1 MDDTEPM
8 MSSQP
13 VQRTDATF
21 PTLTPA
27 QLERLAAVGRT
38 RRVEAGEI
46 LIEPGESAGRI
57 FALLS
62 GELVAVQLLE
72 AGEAPVARVGP
83 GMFTGEASTLL
94 GRRSLV
100 RVRAT
105 APSELIE
112 VERTRLLS
120 LIQGDSELSD
130 ILMRAFIL
138 RRAELIAHD
147 ITDVVLV
154 GSDHTPGTL
163 RIREFL
169 SRNGHPHVFLDV
181 DRDPD
186 VEALLARFDV
196 TAADVPVV
204 ISRCEVVLRN
214 PSNREV
220 AESLGFNDAVDR
232 THVRD
237 VIVIGAGPSGLAAA
251 VYGASE
257 GLDVLVLEAGTPG
270 GQAGSSSKIEN
281 YLGFPAGISGQELT
295 GRAYA
300 QAQKFGAQIAV
311 AEAAASLGCERK
323 PFVVETGAGMHVPA
337 RAVIIATGAEY
348 RRLPLVE
355 AARYEGVGL
364 YYGATAMESALCR
377 GEEVVVVGGGN
388 SAGQA
393 AVFLAES
400 ARCVHLLV
408 RGDGL
413 GDTMSRYLIQR
424 IEQSPAIE
432 LHTRTEVVALEGGTH
447 LERVRWRDQRTGE
460 TDGCAIRHLFVMA
473 GAVPNTGWLDGC
485 LATDAKGFLRTGP
498 DLTREEL
505 TAAEWPFA
513 RSPYLLETSRP
524 GVFAIGDVRG
534 GSTKRVAAAVGEGS
548 IAIALVHRVLHE

>member
-1 MDDTEPM
+1 MDETEPI
-8 MSSQP
+8 MSP
-13 VQRTDATF
+13 PGADRTDATF
-21 PTLTPA
+21 PTLTPP
-27 QLERLAAVGRT
+27 QLERLAAAGR
-38 RRVEAGEI
+38 RRRAEAGEV
-46 LIEPGESAGRI
+46 LIESGESAGRI

-62 GELVAVQLLE
+62 GELVAEQPHPDEDVF
-72 AGEAPVARVGP
+72 VARLAP

-105 APSELIE
+105 EPSELIE

-169 SRNGHPHVFLDV
+169 SRNGHPYAFLDV

-186 VEALLARFDV
+186 VEELLARFDV
-196 TAADVPVV
+196 SPADVPVV

-214 PSNREV
+214 PSIREV
-220 AESLGFNDAVDR
+220 ADSLGFNEAVDR

-237 VIVIGAGPSGLAAA
+237 LIVIGAGPSGLAAA

-281 YLGFPAGISGQELT
+281 YLGFPAGISGQELA

-311 AEAAASLGCERK
+311 AESAAALSCERR
-323 PFVVETGAGMHVPA
+323 PFVVETTAGSRAPA
-337 RAVIIATGAEY
+337 RTVIIATGAEY
-348 RRLPLVE
+348 RRLPLPE

-377 GEEVVVVGGGN
+377 GEDVVVVGGGN

-400 ARCVHLLV
+400 ARRVHLLV

-413 GDTMSRYLIQR
+413 RDTMSRYLIQR
-424 IEQSPAIE
+424 
-432 LHTRTEVVALEGGTH
+432 
-447 LERVRWRDQRTGE
+447 
-460 TDGCAIRHLFVMA
+460 F
-473 GAVPNTGWLDGC
+473 
-485 LATDAKGFLRTGP
+485 
-498 DLTREEL
+498 
-505 TAAEWPFA
+505 
-513 RSPYLLETSRP
+513 
-524 GVFAIGDVRG
+524 
-534 GSTKRVAAAVGEGS
+534 
-548 IAIALVHRVLHE
+548 